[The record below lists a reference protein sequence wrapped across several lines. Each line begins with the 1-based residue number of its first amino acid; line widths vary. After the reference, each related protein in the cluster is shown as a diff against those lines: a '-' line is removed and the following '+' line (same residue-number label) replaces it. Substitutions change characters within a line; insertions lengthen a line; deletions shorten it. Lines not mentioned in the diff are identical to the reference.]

1 MSILKKIYFKWRAFK
16 MRSRAK
22 SEAHKKL
29 FSSPLA
35 YTRAMNEIDCLINGH
50 QWSSEFNP
58 KTELNKRFKDKV
70 YCKHCGVRYHQH
82 TYKEVD

>member
-22 SEAHKKL
+22 SEAH
-29 FSSPLA
+29 
-35 YTRAMNEIDCLINGH
+35 MNEIDCLINGH

-58 KTELNKRFKDKV
+58 KTELNKRFKDRV

>member
-58 KTELNKRFKDKV
+58 KTDKFIKIKYF
-70 YCKHCGVRYHQH
+70 YCFFIKSHLSYML
-82 TYKEVD
+82 Y

>member
-16 MRSRAK
+16 MHSQAK

-35 YTRAMNEIDCLINGH
+35 YTRTMNEIDCLINGH

-58 KTELNKRFKDKV
+58 KTELNKRFKDRV

>member
-1 MSILKKIYFKWRAFK
+1 MK
-16 MRSRAK
+16 
-22 SEAHKKL
+22 
-29 FSSPLA
+29 
-35 YTRAMNEIDCLINGH
+35 EIDCLINGH

-58 KTELNKRFKDKV
+58 KTELNKRFKDRV